1 MGVRDNQTKILLG
14 IFLLGSEK
22 FEPVKLDE
30 TFCSLTDLTIN
41 ERTKGF
47 LSSLVKESYLEKVEN
62 NNEKPSYKLSDNGF
76 YFLCIKFPF
85 VRFLKDEWDGKWRII
100 SYEIPEVKRHL
111 RDRLRREMEGWGLG
125 PWHRSFWLTPHPVIE
140 NLRDL
145 VLGKEEE
152 QYVQAFTA
160 DHSFGDKTVL
170 IKKVFKIDD
179 LESQYKNLF
188 KKWYEVLSTN
198 LDNTEKFK
206 KVIVEYVEVLKT
218 DPGLPV
224 NILGSAWIGFEGWR
238 LFNEIKSLLY
248 KPNNG

>member
-1 MGVRDNQTKILLG
+1 MVFISFVL
-14 IFLLGSEK
+14 
-22 FEPVKLDE
+22 
-30 TFCSLTDLTIN
+30 
-41 ERTKGF
+41 
-47 LSSLVKESYLEKVEN
+47 
-62 NNEKPSYKLSDNGF
+62 
-76 YFLCIKFPF
+76 KFPF